1 MMATCRLYGHKYNPQ
16 IKYAQ
21 NNMKPG
27 LFPTK
32 ITTLDDCWVSVTKK
46 GTYTKEILYEFVK
59 WIIHDVRDRFIE
71 GKMCGSQ
78 IVTSLGSSSGLFH
91 DSRRI
96 TWSCFSC
103 LHTAPP
109 LTRPSE
115 SCLRDGTILT
125 AMRSSNTSS
134 ICETRVFSSTI
145 KTLHYCLEEHE
156 KTGDPW
162 NQLLTDGVLLGSPL
176 QDWIHMSLLILHFW
190 PPWPRIRQPLCPLRL
205 QWNCHFPLQWEAQGK
220 AAGRPP

>member
-71 GKMCGSQ
+71 GT
-78 IVTSLGSSSGLFH
+78 IVWITDRH
-91 DSRRI
+91 ISRFI
-96 TWSCFSC
+96 
-103 LHTAPP
+103 
-109 LTRPSE
+109 
-115 SCLRDGTILT
+115 LRTI
-125 AMRSSNTSS
+125 
-134 ICETRVFSSTI
+134 
-145 KTLHYCLEEHE
+145 
-156 KTGDPW
+156 P
-162 NQLLTDGVLLGSPL
+162 
-176 QDWIHMSLLILHFW
+176 
-190 PPWPRIRQPLCPLRL
+190 
-205 QWNCHFPLQWEAQGK
+205 
-220 AAGRPP
+220 